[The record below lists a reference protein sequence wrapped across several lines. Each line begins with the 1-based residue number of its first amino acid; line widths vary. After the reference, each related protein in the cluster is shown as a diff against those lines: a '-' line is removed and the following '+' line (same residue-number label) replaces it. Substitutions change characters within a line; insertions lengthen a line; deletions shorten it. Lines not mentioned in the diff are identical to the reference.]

1 MSGYIRPAVITS
13 YSIERLCADAAAC
26 MSYVAAS
33 DLGLKRDIETVERPL
48 ERMRAIRGA

>member
-26 MSYVAAS
+26 MAYAIS
-33 DLGLKRDIETVERPL
+33 DRELKRDIETVERPL
-48 ERMRAIRGA
+48 ERIREIRGA

>member
-26 MSYVAAS
+26 TLYDFS
-33 DLGLKRDIETVERPL
+33 DRDLKRDIETVERPL